1 MRDMKTAV
9 ESIQLAL
16 KCFDSKKV
24 KEPSDDREA
33 LQTLAKTS
41 EFNGIPTFIRDGETI
56 HTVNPET
63 FDYSVLGES
72 IGAFCVGLDQMLVA
86 KDLAKLNHQV
96 FETLALYSAAY
107 QFLDSIL
114 SIRGIHFIYKPLAP
128 FVVTK
133 EFKDVY
139 GKRKEV
145 LESKKRYFEIAV
157 ILGETDGG
165 NWLFTT
171 SSLSHDLRWQ
181 KFGRLLIWLLDNGR
195 GTDIPTDVKRLYA
208 YLKAIDD
215 YKKHRLEQM
224 EFKIAFSGDGAFK
237 SAIGSYGGKIASIRH
252 EAVYQNRAYDVF
264 AYAAM
269 RTGEGTESFIKAR
282 MTFVRNFTVALARW
296 NAEMLSEI
304 WKALK
309 EMRPYPDRAL
319 DWLALA
325 CDYIPLQI
333 QLEQVRLEKIY
344 SRTDLLSIHNSIS
357 DILLDIM
364 VSLKKEQDAIP
375 RRGTYQ
381 NL

>member
-1 MRDMKTAV
+1 MRELTNAV
-9 ESIQLAL
+9 ENIQRAL
-16 KCFDSKKV
+16 KCLDSKKL
-24 KEPSDDREA
+24 KTPSDDKEMI
-33 LQTLAKTS
+33 QTLARAQ
-41 EFNGIPTFIRDGETI
+41 EFNGIPTFIRNGDTI
-56 HTVNPET
+56 QTVNPET

-72 IGAFCVGLDQMLVA
+72 IGAFCIGLDQMLVG

-139 GKRKEV
+139 GKRKEIF
-145 LESKKRYFEIAV
+145 ESKRKYFELPV
-157 ILGETDGG
+157 IVGETDGV
-165 NWLFTT
+165 NWLFTK
-171 SSLSHDLRWQ
+171 SSLSHDVRWQ
-181 KFGRLLIWLLDNGR
+181 KFGELLIWLIDHGKA
-195 GTDIPTDVKRLYA
+195 TDIPNDVKRLYA

-224 EFKIAFSGDGAFK
+224 EFKIEFSGDGAFK
-237 SAIGSYGGKIASIRH
+237 SAIGSYTGKIASIRH

-269 RTGEGTESFIKAR
+269 RAGEGTASFIEAR
-282 MTFVRNFTVALARW
+282 ISFVSSFTITLARW
-296 NAEMLSEI
+296 SAEMISQI

-309 EMRPYPDRAL
+309 EMRPYPDGAV

-325 CDYIPLQI
+325 CEYIPLKMK
-333 QLEQVRLEKIY
+333 LEQVRLEKIY
-344 SRTDLLSIHNSIS
+344 NRTDLMSIQSSIS
-357 DILLDIM
+357 EILLDIM
-364 VSLKKEQDAIP
+364 GSLGDEREVVP